1 MPLGIVRVM
10 IIHKMFMYDIRGWLA
25 WTIDRKLLLKTL
37 DYVASMIKIAEFLQK
52 TFNGLL

>member
-10 IIHKMFMYDIRGWLA
+10 IIHKMFMYDIRGLA

>member
-1 MPLGIVRVM
+1 MPLLVSSRVM
-10 IIHKMFMYDIRGWLA
+10 IIHKMFMYDIRVLA